1 MSLSGYSLYSSLR
14 ALQTVGCL
22 CAASLAYPRRRATDG
37 IHVLGGPAF
46 LSPLHAVGAIPT
58 ILSNIFPFEN
68 PPQIVV
74 TALRALSNITDAL
87 SLATPAPESAES
99 LAETLF
105 VPRYLEALCAI
116 LTSDSTALVAQE
128 QKCLVASLISRLC
141 KQAHHQNAL
150 ANAGVLD
157 ALATM
162 LASFVVARGEVVPTA
177 EILGEADGLA
187 EMIPDA
193 APQGAELAPV
203 LEAISAIIAD
213 SRFRA
218 YMLLCSPSI
227 MAVFPSAEFSP
238 PARETKAA
246 WNALEMSGLSNLQP
260 KNPGAIDYLLPI
272 VPVTQPRSL
281 SSQLTQF
288 PPLGFNLSRENLGQS
303 TPTSRF
309 SPYLPNRFESA
320 SAGSDAEADDPE
332 SPLIPWLIHLTRT
345 TDGLERLMAAS
356 VVASLFKAGFAN
368 PDREASLGILVV
380 PLLCQLIKDAL
391 KEQENDTTTA
401 NQNSTFVNRKTAADW
416 AILERTPGV
425 LARLIA
431 DSESLQQA
439 AHDCDA
445 MRNACRMLKDTYEPL
460 HTQTAPR
467 PWSPNPD
474 RRTDESE
481 GLLTCRVGPTG
492 QLPIC
497 AHRIRMRESSLK
509 LLAAMIIK
517 DDYHKALMD
526 QDIVPYIVESL
537 SPSPSKP
544 KSSKEKPKSDKKGEE
559 IILPRGNSP
568 YGNNPNS
575 VIIAACH
582 LIRILGRSVRDLR
595 TSLEDNGVA
604 MPIFRLLRH
613 PDAEVQIAACG
624 AVCNLVTEVSP
635 MREVSTRSSI
645 RSDQHIT
652 DPFYSPL

>member
-1 MSLSGYSLYSSLR
+1 MVSHHLLRCKKQKATTNSLDL
-14 ALQTVGCL
+14 
-22 CAASLAYPRRRATDG
+22 
-37 IHVLGGPAF
+37 LGGPAF
-46 LSPLHAVGAIPT
+46 LGPLHAVGAIPA
-58 ILSNIFPFEN
+58 ILSAIFPYEN
-68 PPQIVV
+68 APQIVV
-74 TALRALSNITDAL
+74 TALRALSNITDAVSL
-87 SLATPAPESAES
+87 SIPAAQSTES

-116 LTSDSTALVAQE
+116 LSSDSTAAVAQE
-128 QKCLVASLISRLC
+128 QKCLVASLVSRLC

-150 ANAGVLD
+150 ANAGILD
-157 ALATM
+157 ALATL

-177 EILGEADGLA
+177 EILGEADGLT
-187 EMIPDA
+187 EMIPDP
-193 APQGAELAPV
+193 APQGIDLALV

-218 YMLLCSPSI
+218 YMLICSPSI
-227 MAVFPSAEFSP
+227 MAVFPNAEFSP
-238 PARETKAA
+238 PARETRAA
-246 WNALEMSGLSNLQP
+246 WNALEMSGLSNLRT

-281 SSQLTQF
+281 SSHLTQF
-288 PPLGFNLSRENLGQS
+288 PPLGSSSRENLGQS
-303 TPTSRF
+303 TPTNRF
-309 SPYLPNRFESA
+309 SPWIPNKFDP
-320 SAGSDAEADDPE
+320 AGNTDSEPDDPE
-332 SPLIPWLIHLTRT
+332 SPLIPWLIHLIRT
-345 TDGLERLMAAS
+345 TEGLERVMAAS
-356 VVASLFKAGFAN
+356 VVASLFKAGFAS
-368 PDREASLGILVV
+368 PDREISLGYLVV
-380 PLLCQLIKDAL
+380 PLLCQLIKDSI
-391 KEQENDTTTA
+391 KEQEKDFA
-401 NQNSTFVNRKTAADW
+401 GAKQNSSFIDRKTAVNW
-416 AILERTPGV
+416 AVLERTPAV
-425 LARLIA
+425 LARLVA

-445 MRNACRMLKDTYEPL
+445 MRNACKVLKDTYEPIYD
-460 HTQTAPR
+460 QTPPR

-474 RRTDESE
+474 KGVDLSE
-481 GLLTCRVGPTG
+481 GLSTCRIGPPG

-497 AHRIRMRESSLK
+497 AHRIRLRESSLK

-517 DDYHKALMD
+517 DEYHKALID

-544 KSSKEKPKSDKKGEE
+544 KSSKEKSKSDKKADETM
-559 IILPRGNSP
+559 LPSGDSP

-595 TSLEDNGVA
+595 TSLEDHGVA

-635 MREVSTRSSI
+635 MREVSI
-645 RSDQHIT
+645 RNGTS
-652 DPFYSPL
+652 LNNGC